1 MRLALRRAARDKPR
15 AMTVPNA
22 TIPAAP
28 ANTAEAGYAD
38 RFWTSRDGLKLHFRD
53 YAGRSDRPPVLC
65 LPGLTRN
72 GRDFSHVA
80 ERLAG
85 EWRVICPDLRGR
97 GDSAYAKDSATYNP
111 LQYADDIALLLEQE
125 GIARCI
131 SFGTSLGGLITM
143 IMALGNPGLFAG
155 VLLNDVGP
163 ELSSE
168 GLERIRGYVGQGRSF
183 PTWMHAAR
191 SLEEAQ
197 GAVFPDYDLKDWLAM
212 AKRCMTVGG
221 NGRIVFDYDMKI
233 GEPLSQPV
241 PEGQA
246 VDLWPAFQALDGRPV
261 LLLRGALSDILM
273 APSLKKMAAKLSDCE
288 AVTVPRVGHAPMLD
302 EPKAVAAIDRLLA
315 RVAGAS
321 IGPA

>member
-1 MRLALRRAARDKPR
+1 
-15 AMTVPNA
+15 MTAQPAN
-22 TIPAAP
+22 PAA
-28 ANTAEAGYAD
+28 ASIEAGYSD

-53 YAGRSDRPPVLC
+53 YAGRADRPPVLC

-72 GRDFSHVA
+72 ARDFSHVA

-125 GIARCI
+125 GITRCV

-143 IMALGNPGLFAG
+143 IMALGDASRFAG

-191 SLEEAQ
+191 WMEEAQ
-197 GAVFPDYDLKDWLAM
+197 GPVYPGYDLKDWLAM

-233 GEPLSQPV
+233 AEPITQTAQ
-241 PEGQA
+241 EGA

-261 LLLRGALSDILM
+261 LLLRGSLSDILT
-273 APSLKKMAAKLSDCE
+273 AATVKKMAAKLSDCE
-288 AVTVPRVGHAPMLD
+288 AVAVPKVGHAPMLD

-315 RVAGAS
+315 KVT
-321 IGPA
+321 